1 VTQRNRTIAIVG
13 GVILVILLILGIAL
27 IASSGDDGDDPPST
41 DAPATSEADAGESED
56 VGDENE
62 EAGDGETVDG
72 SGGETRPVTITGD
85 PMPPLGSADDDPAV
99 GLQAPVLDGE
109 DFDGAAVTIG
119 EPADG
124 PTMVVF
130 LAHWCP
136 HCNDEIPELIALDEE
151 GRLPDGLNVVGV
163 STAANPDGENYPPSE
178 WIVEMG
184 WPWPI
189 MVDSVGSEAIIAYG
203 GTGFPFTVMLDE
215 DGVVLARKSG
225 SGSADEI
232 AEWIETTLG

>member
-72 SGGETRPVTITGD
+72 SGGETP
-85 PMPPLGSADDDPAV
+85 
-99 GLQAPVLDGE
+99 PVLDGE